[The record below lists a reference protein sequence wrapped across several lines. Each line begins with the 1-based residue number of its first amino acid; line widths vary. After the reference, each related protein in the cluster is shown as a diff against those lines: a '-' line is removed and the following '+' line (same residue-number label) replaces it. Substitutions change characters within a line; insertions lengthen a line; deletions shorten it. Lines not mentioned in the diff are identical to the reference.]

1 MKKAIL
7 AIILIGMISWTL
19 YETMS
24 TEESSPSETTDI
36 SGNTQSGGNNNT
48 AENYTPP
55 PEEEVG
61 LTQGDYAPDFEL
73 ALLNGEKAKLSDFRG
88 QKIMLNFWATWCP
101 PCRAEMPDM
110 QEVFE
115 ENEIM
120 ILAVNLTETEPG
132 INNVESFVEDF
143 GLTFPIM
150 LDEDIEVANL
160 YQIQPIPTSFMI
172 DSEGRIQSIAMGP
185 MNKDMMLQRFSE
197 MN

>member
-7 AIILIGMISWTL
+7 AFILIGMISWTL

-48 AENYTPP
+48 AEDYTPP

-132 INNVESFVEDF
+132 INSVESFVEDF

-150 LDEDIEVANL
+150 LDEDIEVANM